1 VRTVNFQRQFWP
13 ELNVGKMPAKVNFA
27 RFRMAASQPCSA
39 KLANGGTHMVGE
51 LEPPPSRRPTYQFDQ
66 HPLGFGTCVGRL
78 RSLHD
83 KILAPSRT
91 GVEKTDDGDTVNLGH
106 NFEQKNC
113 PCKRPRHH

>member
-27 RFRMAASQPCSA
+27 RFRMAAS
-39 KLANGGTHMVGE
+39 
-51 LEPPPSRRPTYQFDQ
+51 PPPSQRPTYQFDQ